1 MKSPRCSLAVLLV
14 WASAVHPALAQR
26 AYNAYDRP
34 LLGLVAAEELRAMAR
49 HAADD
54 PRLQIEAFER
64 HDRRGQRHVVDLL
77 GAMRRGRP
85 GG

>member
-1 MKSPRCSLAVLLV
+1 VLLV
-14 WASAVHPALAQR
+14 WASAVQPALAQS
-26 AYNAYDRP
+26 AEA
-34 LLGLVAAEELRAMAR
+34 GKAATRTAMLE
-49 HAADD
+49 ADD
-54 PRLQIEAFER
+54 PRLHIEAVER